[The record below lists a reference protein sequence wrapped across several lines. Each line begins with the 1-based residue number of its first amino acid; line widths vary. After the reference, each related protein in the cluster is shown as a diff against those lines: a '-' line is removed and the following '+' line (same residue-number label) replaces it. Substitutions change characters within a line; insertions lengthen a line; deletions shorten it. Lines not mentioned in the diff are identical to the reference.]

1 MMNTAVGLVDGKNIG
16 RILYHQTD
24 PITVTSSFNIPSSI
38 ISSSTLQQWTE
49 SYSATTC
56 AKAINS
62 GSATQPLSQPWLNYQ
77 PIISDLSYYS
87 LPFEN
92 TITIFGN
99 VYVEKYSAPT
109 LNASLVLAL
118 RFTVWT
124 PVTSSYEYFGLSGNQ
139 DPSNL
144 DIGYQAGVSGSVA
157 YSPVNGGLLDIPST
171 ATLPTAFASG
181 SKSVWTPFKAIIN
194 LPSGSQ
200 DKINNV
206 DLDYAFFKMNRAGAS
221 AGTDFAFRAKFA
233 NFAVMTS
240 RTLASQASSGIGD
253 FELNDYDPGGGAA

>member
-24 PITVTSSFNIPSSI
+24 PITITSASSTI

-49 SYSATTC
+49 SYSATNC

-62 GSATQPLSQPWLNYQ
+62 GSATQPLSQPWLDYQ

-99 VYVEKYSAPT
+99 IYVDKYSAPS

-118 RFTVWT
+118 RFTVWR
-124 PVTSSYEYFGLSGNQ
+124 PVTSSYDYFGLSGNQ

-157 YSPVNGGLLDIPST
+157 FNPVNGGLLNIPTS
-171 ATLPTAFASG
+171 ATLPTTQASG
-181 SKSVWTPFKAIIN
+181 SKSVWTPFKAVIN
-194 LPSGSQ
+194 LPTGSQ
-200 DKINNV
+200 DRLNNV
-206 DLDYAFFKMNRAGAS
+206 DLDYAFFKMNRTGAVV
-221 AGTDFAFRAKFA
+221 GTDFTFRAKLA
-233 NFAVMTS
+233 NFTVMSS
-240 RTLASQASSGIGD
+240 RTLAASASSGIGD
-253 FELNDYDPGGGAA
+253 FELNNYDPGGGTE